1 MSIVAKKD
9 SGAVHKA
16 IVLAAG
22 HGTRLRPFTCATPKP
37 LMPVW
42 GEPMLGR
49 IVSML
54 RSWGVNDIAFN
65 SHCKHEQ
72 VKAWVDGYRRGATAA
87 GDKVKIKVSYEPEI
101 LGTGGVL
108 NPLREWI
115 GDEPF
120 YLVNGDIVVEN
131 APNPLEKIRNF
142 DSPSVIACAL
152 VSECGPRTIEVEPES
167 GFVTNWRSDDAGCD
181 GTYTYCG
188 ISVLKPE
195 ILKFVKPDGYSSL
208 VSAYESAMMEGCFVK
223 AVKSRE
229 MLWTDAGTI
238 PAYIDLNRDGDDN
251 AFCDFPQV
259 KAALE
264 SISVKSGSNRVGQ
277 MSEDSGQTPKD
288 PKRSPRVEFLGAR
301 GSERVFFRC
310 DKGIIIL
317 YDDGNRDE
325 NGLYANHARFLKS
338 RGIHVP
344 EVLADLAQIK
354 TLVLEDAGAE
364 RKMSVDD
371 YAKVVEEL
379 VKFGALGT
387 DPEIDSLNLLPAF
400 DDDTWTWERNLFR
413 KFCLG
418 TRFRRDMPK
427 DAELELEKVA
437 QTLEKEPKAL
447 VHRDFQSTNVL
458 WKNSQLRIIDFQ
470 GMRLGPAAYDLASLL
485 YDPYVKLS
493 EKARRALC
501 ALYGKLSGRP
511 QIADVLPLAAVQ
523 RLTQCL
529 GAYGRLAS
537 VGQPQFGKWV
547 MPALQNLLDAAD
559 EAGLDAVGAL
569 AEDLIAAEGRSKGA
583 RGNCSCGHGHEHG
596 EEES

>member
-1 MSIVAKKD
+1 MKVR
-9 SGAVHKA
+9 KA

-49 IVSML
+49 IVEML
-54 RSWGVNDIAFN
+54 RGWGVDDIAFN
-65 SHCKHEQ
+65 SHCLHEQ
-72 VKAWVDGYRRGATAA
+72 IKAWADGYRRGAFAA
-87 GDKVKIKVSYEPEI
+87 GDKVKVKVSYEPEI

-120 YLVNGDIVVEN
+120 YLVNGDVVVEN
-131 APNPLEKIRNF
+131 APNPLDKIRNF
-142 DSPSVIACAL
+142 DSDDVIACAL
-152 VSECGPRTIEVEPES
+152 VSESGPRTIEVEPES
-167 GFVTNWRSDDAGCD
+167 GFVTNWRSMDAGLD

-188 ISVLKPE
+188 ISVLKPG
-195 ILKFVKPDGYSSL
+195 ILGYVKPDGFSSI
-208 VSAYESAMMEGCFVK
+208 VSAYEKAMMDGRFVK

-251 AFCDFPQV
+251 AFADFPQV

-264 SISVKSGSNRVGQ
+264 AVGA
-277 MSEDSGQTPKD
+277 GGN
-288 PKRSPRVEFLGAR
+288 VEFLGAR

-310 DKGIIIL
+310 DKGIIIM

-325 NGLYANHARFLKS
+325 NGLYAGHARYLKS
-338 RGIHVP
+338 KGVPVP
-344 EVLADLAQIK
+344 EVLADLSAIK

-371 YAKVVEEL
+371 YAKVIEQL
-379 VKFGALGT
+379 AKFNALGSEP
-387 DPEIDSLNLLPAF
+387 DIGEVNLLPEF
-400 DDDTWTWERNLFR
+400 DDETWTWERGLFA
-413 KFCLG
+413 KHCLG
-418 TRFRRDMPK
+418 TRYMRELPK
-427 DAELELEKVA
+427 DAEAELMKVA
-437 QTLEKEPKAL
+437 EMLEREPKAL

-458 WKNSQLRIIDFQ
+458 WKNGRPRFIDFQ
-470 GMRLGPAAYDLASLL
+470 GMRLGPAAYDLASIL
-485 YDPYVKLS
+485 YNPYVNLS
-493 EKARRALC
+493 DKTRDALC
-501 ALYGKLSGRP
+501 ALYGKVSGRP
-511 QIADVLPLAAVQ
+511 EIAKILPYAAVQ
-523 RLTQCL
+523 RLVQCL

-547 MPALQNLLDAAD
+547 LPALQNLLAAAD

-569 AEDLIAAEGRSKGA
+569 AEDLIAEENRRRNHRHGG
-583 RGNCSCGHGHEHG
+583 CSCGH
-596 EEES
+596 EEEE